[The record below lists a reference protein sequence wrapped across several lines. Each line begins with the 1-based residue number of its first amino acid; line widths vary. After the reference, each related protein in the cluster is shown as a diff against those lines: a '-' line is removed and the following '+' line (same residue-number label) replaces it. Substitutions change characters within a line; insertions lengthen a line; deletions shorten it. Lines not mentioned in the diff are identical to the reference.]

1 MKNINYFQELSFHK
15 FNTPE
20 YVTIMDRFISQTIA
34 LGAEKLHYEEADV
47 DRLRQLHTQLQNN
60 VARTTACPETIKLQ
74 ALDVERSTL
83 GQYIITSVRN
93 SLSLPLAEKAAAA
106 TALYTVLKP
115 YVGFYNQPAPQKTA
129 TIEGMLIDLNQESM
143 QTYITALGL
152 GNYIETLTL
161 KNAQYK
167 VILEQRTQART
178 ANKAVD
184 SATLRQEMDSLYKY
198 ITTVAFAHN
207 VLTPSD
213 EIDAYILTIN
223 AILSEANASYN
234 QRTAKTEKNENPD
247 SPENSDNADNT
258 ENQESPTTPDST
270 DSSIEQ

>member
-1 MKNINYFQELSFHK
+1 M
-15 FNTPE
+15 
-20 YVTIMDRFISQTIA
+20 
-34 LGAEKLHYEEADV
+34 
-47 DRLRQLHTQLQNN
+47 QNN

-184 SATLRQEMDSLYKY
+184 SATLRQEMDALYKY

-213 EIDAYILTIN
+213 EIDAYIITIN

-247 SPENSDNADNT
+247 SPENSDNTDNT
-258 ENQESPTTPDST
+258 ENQESPTTPDSNDT
-270 DSSIEQ
+270 SIEQ

>member
-1 MKNINYFQELSFHK
+1 
-15 FNTPE
+15 
-20 YVTIMDRFISQTIA
+20 
-34 LGAEKLHYEEADV
+34 
-47 DRLRQLHTQLQNN
+47 
-60 VARTTACPETIKLQ
+60 
-74 ALDVERSTL
+74 
-83 GQYIITSVRN
+83 
-93 SLSLPLAEKAAAA
+93 
-106 TALYTVLKP
+106 
-115 YVGFYNQPAPQKTA
+115 VGFYNLTAPQKTA
-129 TIEGMLIDLNQESM
+129 IIDGMLVDLGQEAM
-143 QTYITALGL
+143 QEHLATLNLSSYTEA
-152 GNYIETLTL
+152 LTL

-184 SATLRQEMDSLYKY
+184 SATLRQEMDALYKY

-247 SPENSDNADNT
+247 SPENSDNTDNT
-258 ENQESPTTPDST
+258 ENQESPTTPDSNDT
-270 DSSIEQ
+270 SIEQ

>member
-34 LGAEKLHYEEADV
+34 LGADTLHYEEADV

-106 TALYTVLKP
+106 TALYTVP
-115 YVGFYNQPAPQKTA
+115 
-129 TIEGMLIDLNQESM
+129 
-143 QTYITALGL
+143 
-152 GNYIETLTL
+152 
-161 KNAQYK
+161 
-167 VILEQRTQART
+167 
-178 ANKAVD
+178 
-184 SATLRQEMDSLYKY
+184 
-198 ITTVAFAHN
+198 
-207 VLTPSD
+207 
-213 EIDAYILTIN
+213 
-223 AILSEANASYN
+223 
-234 QRTAKTEKNENPD
+234 
-247 SPENSDNADNT
+247 
-258 ENQESPTTPDST
+258 
-270 DSSIEQ
+270 

>member
-1 MKNINYFQELSFHK
+1 
-15 FNTPE
+15 
-20 YVTIMDRFISQTIA
+20 
-34 LGAEKLHYEEADV
+34 
-47 DRLRQLHTQLQNN
+47 
-60 VARTTACPETIKLQ
+60 
-74 ALDVERSTL
+74 
-83 GQYIITSVRN
+83 
-93 SLSLPLAEKAAAA
+93 
-106 TALYTVLKP
+106 
-115 YVGFYNQPAPQKTA
+115 VGFYNQPAPQKTA

-184 SATLRQEMDSLYKY
+184 SATLRQEMDALYKY

-207 VLTPSD
+207 VLTHSD

-247 SPENSDNADNT
+247 SPEYSDNTDNT
-258 ENQESPTTPDST
+258 ENQESPTTPDSNDT
-270 DSSIEQ
+270 SIEQ